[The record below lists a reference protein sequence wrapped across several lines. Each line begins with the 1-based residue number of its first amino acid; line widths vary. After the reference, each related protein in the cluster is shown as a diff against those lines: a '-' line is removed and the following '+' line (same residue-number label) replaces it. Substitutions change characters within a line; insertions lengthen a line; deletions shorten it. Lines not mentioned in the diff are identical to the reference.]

1 MAEKVVIGLE
11 VDVKGSQKTLGQLE
25 DRATQLNE
33 ELRKV
38 PLGSKAF
45 KELKSELVGVNKEIK
60 NTELSMESL
69 DNEQVASELGSV
81 AGAVGDVTAAF
92 ILLGGDEDSAL
103 AETAARIEKA
113 IGVSMAFKGTIEGV
127 ISFQKLWNNTLKK
140 TAVAQGIM
148 TAGQWLYTTA
158 VGASTG
164 AMKLFRLALIST
176 GIGAIIVGIGMLI
189 ANFSSLVDWVK
200 NIGSSMGAFG
210 KGVKKVIDFAL
221 APLMWVIDAI
231 KWGLQELGIIESEE
245 EKAKRERAEAE
256 AKRTKAK
263 LESIANQIKELE
275 KLAKR
280 EKEISDLRIK
290 GLDNEIKIQKS
301 LGKETIELERQKLNA
316 IITSTKKQEELT
328 RERIRLKKLELS
340 ILYDEMIAL
349 AEVMQWS
356 QKEMDTLLKNREDAF
371 KKFDLEVK
379 KSTQNVKDAE
389 TDLLVFENNIKTERK
404 KANTKA
410 AEDKKKIDDKA
421 LVDAKKLAD
430 EKVKIELKRIQDI
443 QKLEDELFA
452 TVEQL
457 DEEARQR
464 LQTDQQNEIDAVNEK
479 YFALINNTRL
489 GEEEILR
496 LKTQLKEEEAIIND
510 KYAKEQLAKD
520 QEVKDAKVQMATD
533 SIDAIM
539 NLTSAFAKDNEKSQ
553 KRAFEINKKLQ
564 IAQALMQTYQGVQA
578 IFAARAASP
587 ESILFPAAP
596 FIAASIAL
604 ATGLANVQ
612 NIRKQQFS
620 GGSAGGG
627 FGGGGVGGG
636 GGGAPT
642 LQPVTNTSSLVP
654 QEAQQVYVTETD
666 ITNTQNRVEVIES
679 QATIK

>member
-1 MAEKVVIGLE
+1 MAEKVVIDLAVETG
-11 VDVKGSQKTLGQLE
+11 KSARNLGQLE
-25 DRATQLNE
+25 EAAENLKNLLKKTDFGTKEFNELNQ
-33 ELRKV
+33 
-38 PLGSKAF
+38 A
-45 KELKSELVGVNKEIK
+45 LKDVNREIK
-60 NTELSMESL
+60 NTELNMEAL

-210 KGVKKVIDFAL
+210 KGVKKVIDIAL

-263 LESIANQIKELE
+263 LEAIANQIKELE

-301 LGKETIELERQKLNA
+301 LGKETIELERQKLQA
-316 IITSTKKQEELT
+316 IITSTKKQDELT

-340 ILYDEMIAL
+340 IMYDEINANFKLLGLSKERMDAVL
-349 AEVMQWS
+349 KS
-356 QKEMDTLLKNREDAF
+356 QEDTFN
-371 KKFDLEVK
+371 KFDLELK
-379 KSTQNVKDAE
+379 KSTQNIKDAE

-421 LVDAKKLAD
+421 VEDKKKTDNKAAED
-430 EKVKIELKRIQDI
+430 KI
-443 QKLEDELFA
+443 KLEDEQW
-452 TVEQL
+452 QL
-457 DEEARQR
+457 
-464 LQTDQQNEIDAVNEK
+464 LQEITNTQQELELLELAQQYDK
-479 YFALINNTRL
+479 KFALAVGNAELEKALTEQQGLDIKAIEDKFRDAKAEADKETKDK
-489 GEEEILR
+489 EI
-496 LKTQLKEEEAIIND
+496 AD
-510 KYAKEQLAKD
+510 A

>member
-1 MAEKVVIGLE
+1 MAEKVVIDLAVETG
-11 VDVKGSQKTLGQLE
+11 KSARNLGQLE
-25 DRATQLNE
+25 EAAENLKNLLKKTDFGTKEFNELNQ
-33 ELRKV
+33 
-38 PLGSKAF
+38 A
-45 KELKSELVGVNKEIK
+45 LKDVNREIK
-60 NTELSMESL
+60 NTELNMEAL

-210 KGVKKVIDFAL
+210 KGVKKVIDIAL

-263 LESIANQIKELE
+263 LEAIANQIKELE

-301 LGKETIELERQKLNA
+301 LGKETIELERQKLQA
-316 IITSTKKQEELT
+316 IITSTKKQDELT

-340 ILYDEMIAL
+340 IMYDEINANFKLLGLSKERMDAVL
-349 AEVMQWS
+349 KS
-356 QKEMDTLLKNREDAF
+356 QEDTFN
-371 KKFDLEVK
+371 KFDLELK
-379 KSTQNVKDAE
+379 KSTQSIKDAE

-421 LVDAKKLAD
+421 VEDKKKTDNKAAED
-430 EKVKIELKRIQDI
+430 KI
-443 QKLEDELFA
+443 KLEDEQW
-452 TVEQL
+452 QL
-457 DEEARQR
+457 
-464 LQTDQQNEIDAVNEK
+464 LQEITNTQQELELLELAQQYDK
-479 YFALINNTRL
+479 KFALAVGNAELEKALTEQQGLDIKAIEDKFRDAKAEADKETKDK
-489 GEEEILR
+489 EI
-496 LKTQLKEEEAIIND
+496 AD
-510 KYAKEQLAKD
+510 A

>member
-210 KGVKKVIDFAL
+210 KGVKKVIDIAL

-301 LGKETIELERQKLNA
+301 LGKETIELERQKLKVLVE
-316 IITSTKKQEELT
+316 STKEQNKLT
-328 RERIRLKKLELS
+328 EERIRLKRLELS
-340 ILYDEMIAL
+340 LIYDEAIAL
-349 AEVMQWS
+349 WEQLDY
-356 QKEMDTLLKNREDAF
+356 KDTVDILLKNREDAL
-371 KKFDLEVK
+371 KKLDLELK
-379 KSTQNVKDAE
+379 KSAQNVKDAE
-389 TDLLVFENNIKTERK
+389 TNLLVFENNIKTERK

-421 LVDAKKLAD
+421 LVDAKKLAED
-430 EKVKIELKRIQDI
+430 KLKIELKRIQDI